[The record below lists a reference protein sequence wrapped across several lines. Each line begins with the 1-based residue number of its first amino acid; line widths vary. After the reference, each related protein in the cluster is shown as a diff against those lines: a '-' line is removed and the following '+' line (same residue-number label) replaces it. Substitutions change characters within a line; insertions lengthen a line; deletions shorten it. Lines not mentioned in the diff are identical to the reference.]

1 MGQIQQEFILSLS
14 KDDTATI
21 NQLVVLSNLESANSE
36 MIKQGL
42 DRTQRFETLHQMATE
57 QLSLLDRSNAEHKFR
72 KVLPSNVE
80 GLLPGSDT
88 PPLLE

>member
-36 MIKQGL
+36 MIKQGI
-42 DRTQRFETLHQMATE
+42 DRPQRFETLHQMATE
-57 QLSLLDRSNAEHKFR
+57 QLALLDRSNAEHKFR
-72 KVLPSNVE
+72 K
-80 GLLPGSDT
+80 LLPGSDT
-88 PPLLE
+88 PQLPE